1 MSPSEH
7 HPEWGRQRAAELG
20 SHLQACPLG
29 TCLHAAGPGLC
40 PWHLRPHLGSGREVG
55 REEAGRVPTT
65 VRGKEE
71 HRPGRP
77 ERGLE
82 KPQLGCRTAPSAGEV
97 PRPQARCPAS
107 AFLPAIRATAFAEAS
122 SWRESPGSWSGSRLG
137 LGRLERVKFRRKESS
152 GKV

>member
-97 PRPQARCPAS
+97 PRQRLSSCYQGDSLRRGQQLARV
-107 AFLPAIRATAFAEAS
+107 
-122 SWRESPGSWSGSRLG
+122 SRKLVW
-137 LGRLERVKFRRKESS
+137 L
-152 GKV
+152 